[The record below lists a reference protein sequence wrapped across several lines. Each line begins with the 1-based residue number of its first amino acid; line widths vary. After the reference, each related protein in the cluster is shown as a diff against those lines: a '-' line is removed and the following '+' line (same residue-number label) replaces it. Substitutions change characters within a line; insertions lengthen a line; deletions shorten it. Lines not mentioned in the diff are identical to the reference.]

1 MLTWLQPLNQYLD
14 FGVHHSLIV
23 FVFPKNFYFIF
34 GCAGSLLLCGLF
46 SSCSER
52 GLLPS
57 GVRAS
62 HCSGFSYLG
71 AWALGLTGFGRCG
84 SWALEHRLSS
94 CGTQVS
100 LLRGMWDPPGAVTKP
115 TCSALADGS
124 LPLSLQGSSPVVV
137 AAFTSVRSVCTC
149 VLYSIYPFY
158 IDLCL

>member
-1 MLTWLQPLNQYLD
+1 MRTWLQPLNQYLD
-14 FGVHHSLIV
+14 FGVHHSPIV

-62 HCSGFSYLG
+62 RCSDFSCLG
-71 AWALGLTGFGRCG
+71 AWALGLKGFGRCG
-84 SWALEHRLSS
+84 SWALGHRLSS

-100 LLRGMWDPPGAVTKP
+100 LLRGMWDPPGAVIKP
-115 TCSALADGS
+115 ASSALVGGS
-124 LPLSLQGSSPVVV
+124 LPLSHQGSSPVVF
-137 AAFTSVRSVCTC
+137 ATFTSVRYVCTC
-149 VLYSIYPFY
+149 VSYSIYPFY